1 MPGRTAPGYDLKFGF
16 SEGWWSSHNRQVPL
30 DFLNISPTGHSSPH
44 FNNQGLNNYQ
54 KRLVHQIVRTEHPDL
69 VTISRPGFIQI
80 VPFNKEREDLVQK
93 DRTRYF
99 EEKLAKQVGLRW
111 VIEAMVGGDLSGIDP
126 KSLEKTVEGRFEPLA
141 REIDEV
147 RDRLKAKR
155 TILVGHNV
163 FLDLINFYNCFFGKL
178 PDRVEEFQDVMHKLF
193 PIIVDTKYLAT
204 HNVVNPGWSRSSLE
218 DLDNELSKLPVPV
231 IETHPDHG
239 KYADNTPA
247 HEAGFDS
254 FLTAKVLIRLSAK
267 LEAAGQYVDEDGTPN
282 SDDEAYATAPEEA
295 GVPTDKMLEPSYA
308 KSVRKSNPGDSTN
321 QSVSRAIAALD
332 AVTVSESQ
340 TNPQKPKAKTNR
352 KVSSSTAFSHQNAF
366 DLLGDITTDEDP
378 LPTSLGPEK
387 SPEGKKT
394 KKAKKA
400 KELKKTFTMMPAFDS
415 HFWTVYGNKLRVNG
429 TAEGICRMKP

>member
-1 MPGRTAPGYDLKFGF
+1 M
-16 SEGWWSSHNRQVPL
+16 
-30 DFLNISPTGHSSPH
+30 DFLNISPTGHSSPP
-44 FNNQGLNNYQ
+44 FGNQGLNNYQ
-54 KRLVHQIVRTEHPDL
+54 KRLVHQLVRAEHPDL
-69 VTISRPGFIQI
+69 VTVSRPGFIQI
-80 VPFNKEREDLVQK
+80 VPFNKEREHLVQK

-111 VIEAMVGGDLSGIDP
+111 IVEAMVGGDLSGIDP
-126 KSLEKTVEGRFEPLA
+126 KSLEQIVEGRSETLA

-178 PDRVEEFQDVMHKLF
+178 PDRVEDFQDVMHKLF
-193 PIIVDTKYLAT
+193 PVIVDTKYLAT
-204 HNVVNPGWSRSSLE
+204 HDVVNPAWSRSALE

-239 KYADNTPA
+239 KYTNNTPA

-267 LEAAGQYVDEDGTPN
+267 LEAAGQYVDENGTTK
-282 SDDEAYATAPEEA
+282 SDDEAYWTAPEEA
-295 GVPTDKMLEPSYA
+295 GVPTDDMLEPSNA
-308 KSVRKSNPGDSTN
+308 KFVRKPDPSDSTN
-321 QSVSRAIAALD
+321 QSDSLAIAALN
-332 AVTVSESQ
+332 AVTISESQ
-340 TNPQKPKAKTNR
+340 TKPQKPKAKANR
-352 KVSSSTAFSHQNAF
+352 KVSLPTAFSHQNAF
-366 DLLGDITTDEDP
+366 DLLGDIPTDENP
-378 LPTSLGPEK
+378 LHSSLRPEK
-387 SPEGKKT
+387 SSEG

-400 KELKKTFTMMPAFDS
+400 KELKKNFTMMPAFDS
-415 HFWTVYGNKLRVNG
+415 HFWMVYGNKLRVNG